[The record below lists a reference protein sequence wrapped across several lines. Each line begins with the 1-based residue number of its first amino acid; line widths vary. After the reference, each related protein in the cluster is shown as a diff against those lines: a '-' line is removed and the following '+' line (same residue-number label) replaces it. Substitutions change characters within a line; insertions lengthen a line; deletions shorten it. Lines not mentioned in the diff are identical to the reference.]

1 MNTIRAVTF
10 SAFPLCLPTLLTVTT
25 HHGCCHIHTHT
36 HTHTAGGTTAVGS
49 EQHLDLAMRL
59 FLRVASGLTCTTLIY
74 FEDKYSKGAVMEVG
88 HDS

>member
-1 MNTIRAVTF
+1 
-10 SAFPLCLPTLLTVTT
+10 
-25 HHGCCHIHTHT
+25 
-36 HTHTAGGTTAVGS
+36 
-49 EQHLDLAMRL
+49 MRL